1 MSALDRPS
9 PFGPDRSSGRRDS
22 VLALFSVGVSLV
34 FLLGPASW
42 GDTAGSLIR
51 ASVLRPF
58 LWLQAEAV
66 AARTSRTRFA
76 SLETERDSVA
86 FSAQQVPALEV
97 ENERL
102 RRLLG
107 LAQRLTTPYIA
118 SEVLRQPE
126 LADGRTL
133 LVAAGADRGVRPFD
147 PVVSPE
153 GLVGVVQTVEPTT
166 SIVLTWAHPE
176 FRVSTFV
183 GDGAVA
189 GIIAAAELPLGSNP
203 MLELRGIPYRDTV
216 PVGSPVLSSGLG
228 GVYPKGIP
236 VGLVAGVLRE
246 QPGWERI
253 YLVRPAANLAAVSH
267 VLILRGGPGKS
278 VDAAFQ
284 PGGSP

>member
-1 MSALDRPS
+1 MSALARSS
-9 PFGPDRSSGRRDS
+9 PFGPDRSGGRRDT
-22 VLALFSVGVSLV
+22 VLALFSVAVALF
-34 FLLGPASW
+34 FLLGPPAW
-42 GDTAGSLIR
+42 GETAGSLIR

-58 LWLQAEAV
+58 LWLQSEAV
-66 AARTSRTRFA
+66 ASRTGRARFEA
-76 SLETERDSVA
+76 VESERDSAA
-86 FSAQQVPALEV
+86 FAAQAVPALRS

-102 RRLLG
+102 RQLLG
-107 LAQRLTTPYIA
+107 LSQRLTGQYVA
-118 SEVLRQPE
+118 AEVLRQPE

-133 LVAAGADRGVRPFD
+133 LVRAGADRGVRPFD

-176 FRVSTFV
+176 FRVSAFA
-183 GDGAVA
+183 GDGSVA

-203 MLELRGIPYRDTV
+203 MLELRGIPYRDSIPAGV
-216 PVGSPVLSSGLG
+216 PVLSSGLG

-236 VGLVAGVLRE
+236 VGRVAGVLRQ

-267 VLILRGGPGKS
+267 VLILQGGAGQA
-278 VDAAFQ
+278 VDPAFH
-284 PGGSP
+284 PGGTP

>member
-1 MSALDRPS
+1 MSAFARPS
-9 PFGPDRSSGRRDS
+9 PFGPDRSSGRRDT
-22 VLALFSVGVSLV
+22 VLALFSVLVSLI

-66 AARTSRTRFA
+66 SGRTGRARFA
-76 SLETERDSVA
+76 ALEAERDSVA
-86 FSAQQVPALEV
+86 FAAQQVPALLV

-102 RRLLG
+102 RQLLE
-107 LAQRLTTPYIA
+107 LAPRMTSPYIA
-118 SEVLRQPE
+118 AEVLRQPE

-133 LVAAGADRGVRPFD
+133 LVGAGADRGVRPFD

-153 GLVGVVQTVEPTT
+153 GLVGVVQTVEPST

-189 GIIAAAELPLGSNP
+189 GIIASAELPLGSNP
-203 MLELRGIPYRDTV
+203 MLELRGIPYRDTI
-216 PVGSPVLSSGLG
+216 PLGSPVLSSGLG

-267 VLILRGGPGKS
+267 VLILRGGPEHP
-278 VDAAFQ
+278 VDAAFR
-284 PGGSP
+284 PGAAP